1 MLYVLYGGLER
12 EVVNPSQFA
21 QAIDKAEGNVQPQ
34 DYLTDIK
41 ESGGNSIRV
50 WLFVEGDAIPLW
62 DEGTGLVVGT
72 DSADTLIDELDRFD
86 RRTSH

>member
-1 MLYVLYGGLER
+1 MKYLSSIDITIAFGKAHIMDDLHML
-12 EVVNPSQFA
+12 
-21 QAIDKAEGNVQPQ
+21 PQ
-34 DYLTDIK
+34 EYLTDIK

>member
-1 MLYVLYGGLER
+1 MCLKVGVDVSPLQFGL
-12 EVVNPSQFA
+12 
-21 QAIDKAEGNVQPQ
+21 AIDNEYVFCYHQE
-34 DYLTDIK
+34 YLTDIK

-72 DSADTLIDELDRFD
+72 DSADTLIDELDR
-86 RRTSH
+86 